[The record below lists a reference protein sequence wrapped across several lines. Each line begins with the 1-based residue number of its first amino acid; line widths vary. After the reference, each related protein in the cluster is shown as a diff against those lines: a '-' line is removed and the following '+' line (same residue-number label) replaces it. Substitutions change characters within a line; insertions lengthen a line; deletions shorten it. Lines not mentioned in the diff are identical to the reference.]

1 MYSILITKSNRENN
15 KSLYQWYLN
24 QDNEIFETDDVN
36 ILANE
41 LDMIAS
47 YTPLNDIKIIKNV
60 DFELETIIEGIR
72 VPDDEINDEPTDEN
86 IPSEDEP
93 TDENVSDDNTSETD
107 EEI

>member
-72 VPDDEINDEPTDEN
+72 VSDDEPTDEN
-86 IPSEDEP
+86 IPSDEIP